1 MNNIQN
7 YQITKPVRVNNF
19 SMANKPAAFTA
30 QNPSVDSEKQLP
42 AVSPDYNVRTPIG
55 YSYVGDI
62 KLNDDLT
69 AKQYKLANGQNV
81 IILPKEGPTVV
92 KTYVNTGSFNEPD
105 NLRGISH
112 YIEHNLF
119 NGSDDLG
126 DKVFFDEVNK
136 MGANTNASTSF
147 SVTDYYIQ
155 SNLLEDTDLENKIK
169 LHAGMLQSPKFLLE
183 KLEKEKKI
191 VNSEINMY
199 MSEDENLGFTQT
211 IKNLFHIKS
220 SSLDLVAG
228 NTDNIDALTRD
239 DVVNYF
245 KSNYYPANMTTVITG
260 EIKPEDTMALIS
272 KYFTAK
278 NTPVNQRHFEKM
290 TPIEQPV
297 RQDIISPKSEGG
309 ASVFLAFAGPENNNT
324 KDKIYLNA
332 VSQLAAGLENSR
344 TSNIEREYGI
354 GINFAPER
362 LSSRPNDRTMLM
374 VESNITDS
382 KVELLLKDLYSA
394 IDSLSKN
401 PPTDDELLA
410 IKNQLK
416 KRYNASMES
425 SRALNHSLGTVFLNG
440 NTEYFE
446 KFNEIVDNMTA
457 QDIVNT
463 AKKYLDL
470 NKVALTVV
478 HPHKATKESIE
489 NDHKLISGITFT
501 GLNKKTP
508 VDLDKISK
516 YRLDNNFEVVFND
529 VNTDNIQYEFIL
541 EEKDWTPKKAAISN
555 VLSSMLR
562 NSGTKNKSIE
572 EVSKQSDILALNSD
586 IFASQY
592 GISLGADFPKESLKD
607 SLKLLNEKVL
617 QPDLSE
623 ENFEQA
629 VKRLKD
635 SYSNAEISVYDKFN
649 KAVYEG
655 TPYVFSPKDKLKS
668 LEGLTLAEVKTFYDE
683 IFVKGQ
689 GKVIVSAPFSK
700 NPELKQQIFNSVGEF
715 EKVQPSDVS
724 LQKIYKPIEK
734 AQVHTDVNLKNQAKI
749 IEGFKFK
756 HNGNLKDNTCIE
768 LLNEIL
774 GGSSSSRLFADLR
787 ETRHL
792 AYSVSSNCN
801 FDGDIGVMSLRI
813 GTTTENLETGEKTFD
828 NIKKSIDGFNENINR
843 ISTEKVSQEELDNA
857 KKAMKTSLLDI
868 LETSYGKTIEAA
880 SANNTPY
887 GFSYMNKQ
895 LEMIDKITPDDILNT
910 AKYIFSAKP
919 VYSLTATQASLDAN
933 KEYLEAL
940 TK

>member
-7 YQITKPVRVNNF
+7 YQITKPIMVN
-19 SMANKPAAFTA
+19 SLSKAQKPAFTA
-30 QNPSVDSEKQLP
+30 QNPSDGSIKQLP
-42 AVSPDYNVRTPIG
+42 VVLPDYGVRTPIG
-55 YSYVGDI
+55 YSFIGDI
-62 KLNDDLT
+62 KLNNDLT
-69 AKQYKLANGQNV
+69 AKHYKLANGQNV
-81 IILPKEGPTVV
+81 IILPKDGPTVV

-105 NLRGISH
+105 KLRGISH

-119 NGSDDLG
+119 NGSEDLG

-155 SNLLEDTDLENKIK
+155 SNLLEDTDLDNKIK
-169 LHAGMLQSPKFLLE
+169 LHAGMLQSPKFLLD

-199 MSEDENLGFTQT
+199 MSEDENLGYTQT
-211 IKNLFHIKS
+211 IKNLFNIKS

-260 EIKPEDTMALIS
+260 EVAPDETMQLVS

-278 NTPVNQRHFEKM
+278 NNPVQQRHFEKM
-290 TPIEQPV
+290 TPIENTV

-309 ASVFLAFAGPENNNT
+309 ASVFLGFAGPENNNT

-362 LSSRPNDRTMLM
+362 LSSRPNDRAMLM
-374 VESNITDS
+374 VESNITDG
-382 KVELLLKDLYSA
+382 KVEVLLKDLYSA

-401 PPTDDELLA
+401 PPTDEELLA
-410 IKNQLK
+410 IKNQMK
-416 KRYNASMES
+416 KRYNSVMERS
-425 SRALNHSLGTVFLNG
+425 GALNHSLGTVFLNG

-446 KFNEIVDNMTA
+446 KFDEIVDNMTA
-457 QDIVNT
+457 EDIVNT

-470 NKVALTVV
+470 NKAALTVV
-478 HPHKATKESIE
+478 HPHKATKETIE
-489 NDHKLISGITFT
+489 NDHKLVSGISFT

-516 YRLDNNFEVVFND
+516 YRLDNNFEVVLND
-529 VNTDNIQYEFIL
+529 VNTDNVQYDFML
-541 EEKDWTPKKAAISN
+541 EQKDWTPKKAAISN
-555 VLSSMLR
+555 VLSDMLQ

-572 EVSKQSDILALNSD
+572 EVAKQSDILALDSS
-586 IFASQY
+586 IYASQY
-592 GISLGADFPKESLKD
+592 GISVGADFPKDTLRD

-629 VKRLKD
+629 VGRLKD
-635 SYSNAEISVYDKFN
+635 SYSNVEVSVYDKFD
-649 KAVYEG
+649 KAIYEG
-655 TPYVFSPKDKLKS
+655 TPHVFSPKDKLKS
-668 LEGLTLAEVKTFYDE
+668 LEELTLAEVKAFYDE
-683 IFVKGQ
+683 IFIKGQ
-689 GKVIVSAPFSK
+689 GQVVISAPFSK
-700 NPELKQQIFNSVGEF
+700 NPELKQQIFNSIGEYG
-715 EKVQPSDVS
+715 KVQPYDIS
-724 LQKIYKPIEK
+724 LSKIYKPIEK
-734 AQVHTDVNLKNQAKI
+734 AQVHTEVNLKNQAQI

-774 GGSSSSRLFADLR
+774 GGSSSSRLFTDLR

-792 AYSVSSNCN
+792 AYSVFSNCN
-801 FDGDIGVMSLRI
+801 FDGDIGVMTLRI
-813 GTTTENLETGEKTFD
+813 GTTTENHETGEKTFD
-828 NIKKSIDGFNENINR
+828 NIKKSIDGFNENIKR
-843 ISTEKVSQEELDNA
+843 ITTEKVSQEELDNA
-857 KKAMKTSLLDI
+857 KKAMKTNLLNI
-868 LETSYGKTIEAA
+868 LETSFGKTIEAA

-887 GFSYMNKQ
+887 GFAYMNKQ

-919 VYSLTATQASLDAN
+919 VYSITATQASLDAN
-933 KEYLEAL
+933 KGFLELL

>member
-7 YQITKPVRVNNF
+7 YQITKPIMVN
-19 SMANKPAAFTA
+19 SLSKAQKPAFTA
-30 QNPSVDSEKQLP
+30 QNPSDGSIKQLP
-42 AVSPDYNVRTPIG
+42 VVLPDYGVRTPIG
-55 YSYVGDI
+55 YSFIGDI
-62 KLNDDLT
+62 KLNNDLT
-69 AKQYKLANGQNV
+69 AKHYKLANGQNV
-81 IILPKEGPTVV
+81 IILPKDGPTVV

-105 NLRGISH
+105 KLRGISH

-119 NGSDDLG
+119 NGSEDLG

-155 SNLLEDTDLENKIK
+155 SNLLEDTDLDNKIK
-169 LHAGMLQSPKFLLE
+169 LHAGMLQSPKFLLD

-199 MSEDENLGFTQT
+199 MSEDENLGYTQT
-211 IKNLFHIKS
+211 IKNLFNIKS

-260 EIKPEDTMALIS
+260 EVTPDETMQLVS

-278 NTPVNQRHFEKM
+278 NNPVQQRHFEKM
-290 TPIEQPV
+290 TPIENTV

-309 ASVFLAFAGPENNNT
+309 ASVFLGFAGPENNNT
-324 KDKIYLNA
+324 KDKVYLNA

-362 LSSRPNDRTMLM
+362 LSSRPNDRAMLM
-374 VESNITDS
+374 VESNITDG

-401 PPTDDELLA
+401 PPTDEELLA
-410 IKNQLK
+410 IKNQMK
-416 KRYNASMES
+416 KRYNSVMERS
-425 SRALNHSLGTVFLNG
+425 GALNHSLGTVFLNG

-457 QDIVNT
+457 DDIVNT

-470 NKVALTVV
+470 NKAALTVV
-478 HPHKATKESIE
+478 HPHKATKETIE
-489 NDHKLISGITFT
+489 NDHKLVSGITFT

-516 YRLDNNFEVVFND
+516 YRLDNNFEVVLND
-529 VNTDNIQYEFIL
+529 VNTDNVQYDFML
-541 EEKDWTPKKAAISN
+541 EQKDWTPKKAAISN
-555 VLSSMLR
+555 VLSDMLQ

-572 EVSKQSDILALNSD
+572 EVAKQSDILALDSS
-586 IFASQY
+586 IYASQY
-592 GISLGADFPKESLKD
+592 GISVGADFPKDTLRD

-629 VKRLKD
+629 VGRLKD
-635 SYSNAEISVYDKFN
+635 SYSNAEVSVYDKFS

-655 TPYVFSPKDKLKS
+655 TPHVFSPKDKLKS
-668 LEGLTLAEVKTFYDE
+668 LEGLTLAEVKAFYDE

-689 GKVIVSAPFSK
+689 GQVVVSAPFSR

-715 EKVQPSDVS
+715 GKVQPHDVS

-734 AQVHTDVNLKNQAKI
+734 AQVHTDVNLKNQAQI

-756 HNGNLKDNTCIE
+756 HNGNLKDSTCIE
-768 LLNEIL
+768 LLNEIF
-774 GGSSSSRLFADLR
+774 GGSSSSRLFTDLR

-792 AYSVSSNCN
+792 AYSVFSNCN
-801 FDGDIGVMSLRI
+801 FDGDIGVMTLRI
-813 GTTTENLETGEKTFD
+813 GTTTENHETGEKTFD
-828 NIKKSIDGFNENINR
+828 NIKKSIDGFNENIKK
-843 ISTEKVSQEELDNA
+843 ITTEKVSQEELDNA
-857 KKAMKTSLLDI
+857 KKAMKTNLLNI

-887 GFSYMNKQ
+887 GFAYMNKQ
-895 LEMIDKITPDDILNT
+895 LEMIDKITPEDILNT

-933 KEYLEAL
+933 KEFLESL
-940 TK
+940 VK

>member
-7 YQITKPVRVNNF
+7 YQIIKPIGVNSF
-19 SMANKPAAFTA
+19 SKAQKPAFTA
-30 QNPSVDSEKQLP
+30 QNPSVESIKQLP
-42 AVSPDYNVRTPIG
+42 AVSPDYGVRTPIG
-55 YSYVGDI
+55 YSFIGDI
-62 KLNDDLT
+62 KLNNDLT
-69 AKQYKLANGQNV
+69 AKHYKLANGQNV
-81 IILPKEGPTVV
+81 IILPKDGPTIV

-105 NLRGISH
+105 KLRGISH

-119 NGSDDLG
+119 NGSEDLG

-155 SNLLEDTDLENKIK
+155 SNLLEDTDLDNKIK
-169 LHAGMLQSPKFLLE
+169 LHAGMLQSPKFLLD

-211 IKNLFHIKS
+211 IKNLFNIKS

-260 EIKPEDTMALIS
+260 EVTPDETMQLVS

-278 NTPVNQRHFEKM
+278 NNPVQQRHFEKM
-290 TPIEQPV
+290 TPIENTV

-309 ASVFLAFAGPENNNT
+309 ASVFLGFAGPENNNT

-362 LSSRPNDRTMLM
+362 LSSRPNDRAMLM

-382 KVELLLKDLYSA
+382 KVEILLKDLYSA

-401 PPTDDELLA
+401 PPTNEELLA
-410 IKNQLK
+410 IKNQMK
-416 KRYNASMES
+416 KRYNSVMES
-425 SRALNHSLGTVFLNG
+425 SSALNHSLGSVFLNG
-440 NTEYFE
+440 NIEYFE
-446 KFNEIVDNMTA
+446 NFNKIVDDMTA
-457 QDIVNT
+457 EDIVNT

-470 NKVALTVV
+470 NKAALTVV
-478 HPHKATKESIE
+478 HPHKATKETIE
-489 NDHKLISGITFT
+489 NDHKLVSGITFT

-516 YRLDNNFEVVFND
+516 YRLDNNFEVVLND
-529 VNTDNIQYEFIL
+529 VNTDNVQYDFTL
-541 EEKDWTPKKAAISN
+541 EQKDWTPKNAAISN
-555 VLSSMLR
+555 VLSDMLQ
-562 NSGTKNKSIE
+562 NSGTQNKSIE
-572 EVSKQSDILALNSD
+572 EISKQSDILALDSR
-586 IFASQY
+586 IFATPY
-592 GISLGADFPKESLKD
+592 GITLGADFPKDSVQESLN
-607 SLKLLNEKVL
+607 LLNEKVL

-629 VKRLKD
+629 VIRLKD
-635 SYSNAEISVYDKFN
+635 SYSNAEVSVYDKFS

-655 TPYVFSPKDKLKS
+655 TPHVFSPKDKLKS
-668 LEGLTLAEVKTFYDE
+668 LEGLTLAEVKAFYDE

-689 GKVIVSAPFSK
+689 GQVVISAPFSK
-700 NPELKQQIFNSVGEF
+700 NPELKQQIFNSIGEYG
-715 EKVQPSDVS
+715 KVQPYDIS
-724 LQKIYKPIEK
+724 LSKIYKPIEK
-734 AQVHTDVNLKNQAKI
+734 AQVHTDVNLKNQAQI

-756 HNGNLKDNTCIE
+756 HNGNLKDSTCIE
-768 LLNEIL
+768 LLNEIF
-774 GGSSSSRLFADLR
+774 GGSSSSRLFTDLR

-792 AYSVSSNCN
+792 AYSVFSNCD
-801 FDGDIGVMSLRI
+801 FDGDIGVMTLRI
-813 GTTTENLETGEKTFD
+813 GTTTENHETGEKTFD
-828 NIKKSIDGFNENINR
+828 NIKKSIDGFNENIKR
-843 ISTEKVSQEELDNA
+843 ITTEKVSPEELDNA
-857 KKAMKTSLLDI
+857 KKAMKTNLLNI
-868 LETSYGKTIEAA
+868 LETSFGKTIEAA

-887 GFSYMNKQ
+887 GFAYMNKQ

-933 KEYLEAL
+933 KEFLESL
-940 TK
+940 VK

>member
-7 YQITKPVRVNNF
+7 YQIIKPIGVNSF
-19 SMANKPAAFTA
+19 SKAQKPAFTA
-30 QNPSVDSEKQLP
+30 QNPSVESIKQLP
-42 AVSPDYNVRTPIG
+42 AVSPDYGVRTPIG
-55 YSYVGDI
+55 YSFIGDI
-62 KLNDDLT
+62 KLNNDLT
-69 AKQYKLANGQNV
+69 AKHYKLANGQNV
-81 IILPKEGPTVV
+81 IILPKDGPTIV

-105 NLRGISH
+105 KLRGISH

-119 NGSDDLG
+119 NGSEDLG

-155 SNLLEDTDLENKIK
+155 SNLLEDTDLDNKIK
-169 LHAGMLQSPKFLLE
+169 LHAGMLQSPKFLLD

-199 MSEDENLGFTQT
+199 MLEDENLGFTQT
-211 IKNLFHIKS
+211 IKNLFNIKS

-260 EIKPEDTMALIS
+260 EVTPDETMQLVS

-278 NTPVNQRHFEKM
+278 NNPVQQRHFEKM
-290 TPIEQPV
+290 TPIENTV

-309 ASVFLAFAGPENNNT
+309 ASVFLGFAGPENNNT

-362 LSSRPNDRTMLM
+362 LSSRPNDRAMLM

-382 KVELLLKDLYSA
+382 KVEILLKDLYSA

-401 PPTDDELLA
+401 PPTNEELLA
-410 IKNQLK
+410 IKNQMK
-416 KRYNASMES
+416 KRYNSVMES
-425 SRALNHSLGTVFLNG
+425 SSALNHSLGSVFLNG
-440 NTEYFE
+440 NIEYFE
-446 KFNEIVDNMTA
+446 NFNKIVDDMTA
-457 QDIVNT
+457 EDIVNT

-470 NKVALTVV
+470 NKAALTVV
-478 HPHKATKESIE
+478 HPHKATKETIE
-489 NDHKLISGITFT
+489 NDHKLVSGITFT

-516 YRLDNNFEVVFND
+516 YRLDNNFEVVLND
-529 VNTDNIQYEFIL
+529 VNTDNVQYDFTL
-541 EEKDWTPKKAAISN
+541 EQKDWTPKNAAISN
-555 VLSSMLR
+555 VLSDMLQ
-562 NSGTKNKSIE
+562 NSGTQNKSIE
-572 EVSKQSDILALNSD
+572 EISKQSDILALDSG
-586 IFASQY
+586 IFATPY
-592 GISLGADFPKESLKD
+592 GITLGADFPKDSVQESLN
-607 SLKLLNEKVL
+607 LLNEKVL

-629 VKRLKD
+629 VIRLKD
-635 SYSNAEISVYDKFN
+635 SYSNAEVSVYDKFS

-655 TPYVFSPKDKLKS
+655 TPHVFSPKDKLKS
-668 LEGLTLAEVKTFYDE
+668 LEGLTLAEVKAFYDE

-689 GKVIVSAPFSK
+689 GQVVISAPFSK
-700 NPELKQQIFNSVGEF
+700 NPELKQQIFNSIGEYG
-715 EKVQPSDVS
+715 KVQPYDIS
-724 LQKIYKPIEK
+724 LSKIYKPIEK
-734 AQVHTDVNLKNQAKI
+734 AQVHTDVNLKNQAQI

-756 HNGNLKDNTCIE
+756 HNGNLKDSTCIE
-768 LLNEIL
+768 LLNEIF
-774 GGSSSSRLFADLR
+774 GGSSSSRLFTDLR

-792 AYSVSSNCN
+792 AYSVFSNCD
-801 FDGDIGVMSLRI
+801 FDGDIGVMTLRI
-813 GTTTENLETGEKTFD
+813 GTTTENHETGEKTFD
-828 NIKKSIDGFNENINR
+828 NIKKSIDGFNENIKR
-843 ISTEKVSQEELDNA
+843 ITTEKVSPEELDNA
-857 KKAMKTSLLDI
+857 KKAMKTNLLNI
-868 LETSYGKTIEAA
+868 LETSFGKTIEAA

-887 GFSYMNKQ
+887 GFAYMNKQ

-933 KEYLEAL
+933 KEFLESL
-940 TK
+940 VK